1 MTMITVM
8 VMGAAEAI
16 INIEPTVL
24 DQVLNLMRGKTYAVT
39 SCH

>member
-16 INIEPTVL
+16 IKFDGGREVESFAI
-24 DQVLNLMRGKTYAVT
+24 R
-39 SCH
+39 